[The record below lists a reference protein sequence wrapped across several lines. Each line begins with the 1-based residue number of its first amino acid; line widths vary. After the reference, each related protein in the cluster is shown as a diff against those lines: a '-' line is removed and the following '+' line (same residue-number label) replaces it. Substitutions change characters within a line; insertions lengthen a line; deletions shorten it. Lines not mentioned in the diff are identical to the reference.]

1 MHDFVKRIREK
12 RMKKIEDGIFLV
24 AEKHLLKAK
33 NGDDYLG
40 LKLKDK
46 TGTIDAKIWNNRLYL
61 KDKFDESDFVKVT
74 GESNLFKDNWQI
86 IVKNIEKIDDK
97 NISKEDFLPSTSR
110 DINAMKEEMFGIING
125 VKNQSLK
132 KLLLNIFKDEDFLN
146 KFCKAPAAKTMH
158 HAYVGGLLEHTLSV
172 TKLSKQISQFYGG
185 MDEDMLVSC
194 ALLHDIGKVEELDST
209 TFGYT
214 TSGKMIGHVT
224 ISYTIVQNKIEEI
237 KALSEDKVMRL
248 LHCILSHHGE
258 YEYGS
263 PKRPK
268 TKEAVLFNLV
278 DVLDS
283 RMQPVISAGKDTS
296 SDAQWSE
303 MVGIIGRNLYIE
315 NKKNVL
321 FE

>member
-1 MHDFVKRIREK
+1 MYDFVKRIREK
-12 RMKKIEDGIFLV
+12 KVRKIEDGIFLV

-46 TGTIDAKIWNNRLYL
+46 SGTIDAKIWNNCLYL
-61 KDKFDESDFVKVT
+61 KDKFKESDFVKVT

-86 IVKNIEKIDDK
+86 IIKNIEKIDDN
-97 NISKEDFLPSTSR
+97 NISKEDFLPSTSK
-110 DINAMKEEMFGIING
+110 DINGMKDEMFGIING

-132 KLLLNIFKDEDFLN
+132 KLLLSIFKDENFLN
-146 KFCKAPAAKTMH
+146 KFCRAPAAKTMH

-172 TKLSKQISQFYGG
+172 TKLSKQIFQFYGG

-214 TSGKMIGHVT
+214 TNGKMIGHV
-224 ISYTIVQNKIEEI
+224 IMSYTMVQNKIEKI
-237 KALSEDKVMRL
+237 KTLSEDKALRL

-268 TKEAVLFNLV
+268 TKEAVLVNLV

-283 RMQPVISAGKDTS
+283 RMQPVISADRAS
-296 SDAQWSE
+296 SDDQWSE
-303 MVGIIGRNLYIE
+303 KVGIIGRNLYIE
-315 NKKNVL
+315 NRKSVL

>member
-1 MHDFVKRIREK
+1 MYDFVKRIKE
-12 RMKKIEDGIFLV
+12 KKIQKIENGIFLV

-46 TGTIDAKIWNNRLYL
+46 TGTIEAKIWNNRLYL
-61 KDKFDESDFVKVT
+61 KDKFNESDFVKVT

-86 IVKNIEKIDDK
+86 IIKDIGKIDDK

-125 VKNQSLK
+125 IKNQSLK

-172 TKLSKQISQFYGG
+172 AKLSKQISQFYGG
-185 MDEDMLVSC
+185 MDEDMLVTC

-214 TSGKMIGHVT
+214 TSGKMIGHVI

-237 KALSEDKVMRL
+237 KSLSEDKAMRL

-268 TKEAVLFNLV
+268 TKEAVLLNLV
-278 DVLDS
+278 DMLDS
-283 RMQPVISAGKDTS
+283 RMQPVMSAGKDAS
-296 SDAQWSE
+296 GDAQWSE
-303 MVGIIGRNLYIE
+303 VVGIIGRNLYIE
-315 NKKNVL
+315 DKKNVL